1 MTKLL
6 YPENVI
12 SITILNVICITKWKF
27 ELFDIKAHFLNQNLQ
42 I

>member
-12 SITILNVICITKWKF
+12 SVTILNVICITKPKF
-27 ELFDIKAHFLNQNLQ
+27 EIFDIKAHFIHQNLQ